1 MDKSWL
7 DTILGVVL
15 PRVVPLFVAAL
26 VGGLATVGLVP
37 PEFAE
42 CIQQGG
48 PVVGLVDQV
57 HKP

>member
-1 MDKSWL
+1 MPQWQDV
-7 DTILGVVL
+7 ILRAVL
-15 PRVVPLFVAAL
+15 PRVVPLAVAAM

-37 PEFAE
+37 PELAE

-57 HKP
+57 PKL